1 MLSKISKILAL
12 TFFGFN
18 LIAIFLLL
26 AILQPIL
33 AQNTDHFYTS
43 LTSTYTVDAT
53 GNTRVQHAFL
63 IRNLTPEYFIT
74 RYGLKLGTD
83 SISNISVVSGQQVIN
98 PEINQSDGSTQINIE
113 FPDKL
118 VGKDKVREFTITY
131 SNPVMS
137 EVNGRVLETYIPS
150 MSSEANYNEHQVL
163 LVTPVIFG
171 HPSRINPENYTI
183 KQDGQNFILTYESLG
198 EKGVS
203 AIFGSEQIFNL
214 NIRYHLNN
222 PNSQPAITQVS
233 LPPDTPYQKVFYH
246 QLEPRPQE
254 IDIDLDGNWIATYYL
269 PANNIV
275 NVDIQITVLVSL
287 EQIQPWLNISP
298 TSVHTS
304 SQPFWEIDRSEILE
318 LAQQYSQ
325 PEDIYQFVVK
335 NLSYTQE
342 DITQK
347 FERLGAIK
355 ALKNPHLSTCQEF
368 SDVFIAIARAN
379 NIPARRT
386 TGYAHSNDPVLQP
399 LSLVTDV
406 LHAWPEYYDQEQQS
420 WIPIDPTW
428 GNTMQG
434 IDYFNQF
441 DLKHIVFAYNGKS
454 SRYPLAAG
462 DYKLPDQES
471 KDIEVEFGQELP
483 SAEAN
488 FSITVQSKKLLG
500 FINLPSWYKLSIEN
514 HTGQA
519 WYDNQLEIKSDVT
532 EVVINN
538 PQQQLVL
545 LPWQKKTINI
555 QVFNQNNWLPKED
568 QIQLSL
574 SSSEY
579 EHQENIS
586 LKTIKP
592 VAAQIPINKIE
603 QGFKQLQ
610 LNTKSQQVR
619 LTLGIFAGV
628 VTLTAGSLLVFK
640 RKQ

>member
-1 MLSKISKILAL
+1 MKNKYFKRIISFFLCLSLLVNFFLAAVL
-12 TFFGFN
+12 YPT
-18 LIAIFLLL
+18 
-26 AILQPIL
+26 Q
-33 AQNTDHFYTS
+33 AQNNDHFYTS
-43 LTSTYTVDAT
+43 LTSTYTVDET

-98 PEINQSDGSTQINIE
+98 PEVDQSDGSTQINIE

-118 VGKDKVREFTITY
+118 VGKDKVRKFTITY

-150 MSSEANYNEHQVL
+150 MSSDANYNEHKVL

-183 KQDGQNFILTYESLG
+183 RQDGQNFVLTYESLG
-198 EKGVS
+198 EKGIS

-246 QLEPRPQE
+246 QLKPRPQE
-254 IDIDLDGNWIATYYL
+254 IDVDLDGNWIATYYL
-269 PANNIV
+269 PANSIV

-287 EQIQPWLNISP
+287 DQIQPWLNINP
-298 TSVHTS
+298 TSDHIS
-304 SQPFWEIDRSEILE
+304 SQPFWETERSEIID

-342 DITQK
+342 DITQR

-355 ALKNPHLSTCQEF
+355 TLKNPHLSTCQEF
-368 SDVFIAIARAN
+368 SDVFITIARAN
-379 NIPARRT
+379 NIPSRRA

-399 LSLVTDV
+399 LSMVTDV
-406 LHAWPEYYDQEQQS
+406 LHAWPEYYDQEQQT
-420 WIPIDPTW
+420 WVPIDPTW

-462 DYKLPDQES
+462 DYKLPDQDS
-471 KDIEVEFGQELP
+471 KDIEVEFGQEFP
-483 SAEAN
+483 SAEAS
-488 FSITVQSKKLLG
+488 FSITVQSRKLLG
-500 FINLPSWYKLSIEN
+500 FINLPSWYELSIEN

-519 WYDNQLEIKSDVT
+519 WYDNQLEIKSDST

-538 PQQQLVL
+538 PQSQLVL
-545 LPWQKKTINI
+545 LPWQKKVIRI

-568 QIQLSL
+568 QIQLNL
-574 SSSEY
+574 SSPDY
-579 EHQENIS
+579 EHQETINV
-586 LKTIKP
+586 KTIKP
-592 VAAQIPINKIE
+592 VAAQIPINKIKQGLELQFNAKPE
-603 QGFKQLQ
+603 QIGLA
-610 LNTKSQQVR
+610 
-619 LTLGIFAGV
+619 LGIFVGIAAI
-628 VTLTAGSLLVFK
+628 TAGSLLVFK
-640 RKQ
+640 RRQ